1 VSIDRSM
8 ILVEMLERQSTV
20 VRTRQFSVAE
30 ENMLQRD
37 MWKEKEKNHASVCV
51 LHII

>member
-1 VSIDRSM
+1 M

-20 VRTRQFSVAE
+20 VRTRQFSVSE

-37 MWKEKEKNHASVCV
+37 MWKEKEKPENHASVCV